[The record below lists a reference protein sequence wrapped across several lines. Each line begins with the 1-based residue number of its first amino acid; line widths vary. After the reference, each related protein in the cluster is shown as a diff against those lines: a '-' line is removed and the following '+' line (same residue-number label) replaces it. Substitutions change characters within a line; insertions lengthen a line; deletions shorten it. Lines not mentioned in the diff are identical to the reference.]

1 MSVKITDERVAAAAD
16 RMYCAELA
24 LHAARQTHVDAW
36 VAAAYDRLHDAVAE
50 YLASSAAAA
59 ARQA

>member
-1 MSVKITDERVAAAAD
+1 MSVRITDERVAAAAD

-24 LHAARQTHVDAW
+24 LHAARQAHVDAW

-50 YLASSAAAA
+50 YLSTSAAVAA
-59 ARQA
+59 QRG